1 MFKLILFSILT
12 QTSKCL
18 FIKSS
23 PLNFISLRKNN
34 IRKCF
39 IDDDIINNE
48 DNNNEKFGLRIS
60 YDKNSSIYKSFE
72 KNIYESKRKKNIKS
86 QNFEVINDHDI
97 NFNKIGGYYNIK
109 NELLFTC
116 NVLTNPKKYDKYNIR
131 TPKGLILEGPPG
143 NGKTLLAKG
152 LCGTLNISFIQTSS
166 SIFQEKYVGIGAS
179 RIRELF
185 KLANENKPCI
195 IFLDEIDSLGRTR
208 SGSGEGGSQERD
220 STLNELLIQMD
231 GFKNNNEI
239 FIMLATNRID
249 LLDQALLRPGRID
262 KKIFIDNPDK
272 DTRREILCINLV
284 NKPIDCNIK
293 LDYLVELTSGFSCA
307 EIENLINE
315 VMLHVL
321 YQDRNV
327 ITIEDIDIIYNKI
340 LTGYQDKKV
349 LYSEKMIERIII
361 HEIGHGVS
369 GLFCKHHSQFSKI
382 RINLNSPKSPGITIF
397 EINEIDSNIMTF
409 DILFNNL
416 VILLSGKIAEEI
428 FLNNSLSTG
437 ASKDLEEAYK
447 LAHNMVLKYGMS
459 ERLFSSINSDIIKYQ
474 FDNEIQNLLQR
485 AIDKSKNILNKHL
498 NKKLVNEMT
507 LYIKKNNGIDR
518 DQFKKFFNQ

>member
-1 MFKLILFSILT
+1 MLKLLLLT
-12 QTSKCL
+12 LLSQTSKCL
-18 FIKSS
+18 FINSAYIR
-23 PLNFISLRKNN
+23 PNT

-39 IDDDIINNE
+39 VDDDIMNGFDYDNDENFGIIFPYNENNS
-48 DNNNEKFGLRIS
+48 F
-60 YDKNSSIYKSFE
+60 YKSYSQKLKKSLK
-72 KNIYESKRKKNIKS
+72 KNNIKS
-86 QNFEVINDHDI
+86 ENFEVVNNHEI

-116 NVLTNPKKYDKYNIR
+116 NVLTNPKKYKKYDIR

-152 LCGTLNISFIQTSS
+152 LCGTLNISFIQASS
-166 SIFQEKYVGIGAS
+166 SIFQEKYVGVGAS
-179 RIRELF
+179 RVRELF

-220 STLNELLIQMD
+220 STLNELLVQMD

-239 FIMLATNRID
+239 FIIMATNRVD

-272 DTRREILCINLV
+272 DTRREILSINLI
-284 NKPIDCNIK
+284 NKPLDYNIK
-293 LDYLVELTSGFSCA
+293 LEYLVELTAGFSCA
-307 EIENLINE
+307 QIENLINE

-321 YQDRNV
+321 FQNREL
-327 ITIEDIDIIYNKI
+327 ITIEDIDIVYNKI
-340 LTGYQDKKV
+340 LTGYQDKKII
-349 LYSEKMIERIII
+349 YSDKMIERIII
-361 HEIGHGVS
+361 HEIGHAVS
-369 GLFCKHHSQFSKI
+369 GLFCNHHSEFSKI

-397 EINEIDSNIMTF
+397 ETNEIDSNIMTF

-416 VILLSGKIAEEI
+416 VILLSGKIAEEL

-485 AIDKSKNILNKHL
+485 AINKSKNILSKYL
-498 NKKLVNEMT
+498 NKKLLNEII

-518 DQFKKFFNQ
+518 NEFNNFFNQ